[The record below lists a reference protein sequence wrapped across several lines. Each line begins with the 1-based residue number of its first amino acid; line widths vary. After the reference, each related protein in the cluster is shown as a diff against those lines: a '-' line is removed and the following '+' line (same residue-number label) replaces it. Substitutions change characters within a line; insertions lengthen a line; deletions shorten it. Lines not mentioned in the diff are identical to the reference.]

1 MLSNRL
7 ALPGRY
13 GDLNRRFDQGMQT
26 KSWLAALTRWPGI
39 VFLLWCLSGCGNSS
53 YLTAFISDYQ
63 GSHFDEGV
71 WSPDSRWFAAA
82 TYDDTTN
89 LGNVYLYAADGTLE
103 KILKLDCYDP
113 GLSLLSWLPDGRIS
127 CIVEDHGPPGIV
139 GVDHLQMVEVNKQG
153 QPGKRTVFSLP
164 IELGALISSFQWNP
178 RHLWLALIAATSPGS
193 VSYSLYLS
201 DAQGHALLQPI
212 PVGTADTTMA
222 WSPDGKLLAL
232 TQENGDITLLS
243 VQQEA
248 NGKLTLTQ
256 TRSLQAGTSNQ
267 DTLTWSPS
275 GKWLVCRHGTYTG
288 EDYLFLL
295 AADGSGKT
303 VKLTSS
309 NNDGQ
314 LANPNWSPDGKQLIV
329 EHVDLAGGELLSLN
343 IEQLL
348 KEKHIQP

>member
-1 MLSNRL
+1 
-7 ALPGRY
+7 
-13 GDLNRRFDQGMQT
+13 MQT
-26 KSWLAALTRWPGI
+26 KSWLAALTRLSGI
-39 VFLLWCLSGCGNSS
+39 VFLLWSLSGCGNSS
-53 YLTAFISDYQ
+53 YLTAFISDYH
-63 GSHFDEGV
+63 GDHFDEGV

-82 TYDDTTN
+82 TFDGTD
-89 LGNVYLYAADGTLE
+89 LGNVYLFATDGTLLN
-103 KILKLDCYDP
+103 ILKLDCDDP
-113 GLSLLSWLPDGRIS
+113 GLGLLSWLPDGRIS
-127 CIVEDHGPPGIV
+127 CIVEDHGPPGMLGGNHV
-139 GVDHLQMVEVNKQG
+139 QMVEVNKQG
-153 QPGKRTVFSLP
+153 QAGKRTVFSLP
-164 IELGALISSFQWNP
+164 IEPGTLITSFQWNP
-178 RHLWLALIAATSPGS
+178 RHLWLALIADTSPGS
-193 VSYSLYLS
+193 VSFSLYLS
-201 DAQGHALLQPI
+201 DAQGRALLQPI
-212 PVGTADTTMA
+212 SVGTSDTTMA

-243 VQQEA
+243 VHQEA

-256 TRSLQAGTSNQ
+256 TRSLQAGTSNM

-275 GKWLVCRHGTYTG
+275 GRWLVCRHGTYTG

-314 LANPNWSPDGKQLIV
+314 LANPNWSPNGKQLIV
-329 EHVDLAGGELLSLN
+329 EHVDMVGGELLSLN